1 MTLFAFIFVLI
12 SGLLTLNI
20 YFPVFRV
27 RRLLTPSFGFG
38 WLGGELALQLV
49 ILQGLIGAVLVAG
62 GSFSGLVGLIG
73 IFALFA
79 SWAGLLHIHYQGM
92 ALGPVVEAALTK
104 GLGANYS
111 QAITSD
117 LASTLQQNPDIPS
130 LLLPFKLDK
139 TGINITTDID
149 YGHHGLKLDLYRP
162 EGDLSSAPV
171 LMHIHGGAW
180 MYGDK
185 KGQALPLMHYLAKL
199 GWVCCSVS
207 YRLSPKASHPDHIVD
222 CKAALAWIK
231 ANIGDYGGDPNF
243 IAVTGG
249 SAGGHLSS
257 LVALTPNDPQFQPG
271 FEGADTTVQAAVPF
285 YGVFDWTD
293 ADQLQPSDLLKTLLE
308 GTVVKQP
315 LEAVPEVYSA
325 ASPLHRITPEAPPM
339 MIIHGTHDSLVPV
352 ALAAEFS
359 RKVKT
364 ISNKPVVYLEV
375 PRAQHAFDIF
385 ASPRSEHTKL
395 GVARFLTHRYSIYL
409 ELMDA

>member
-1 MTLFAFIFVLI
+1 MTISAFLFVLG
-12 SGLLTLNI
+12 SSLLTLNI
-20 YFPVFRV
+20 YFPRLRE
-27 RRLLTPSFGFG
+27 RRLMTLSFGFG
-38 WLGGELALQLV
+38 WLGGELALHLV
-49 ILQGLIGAVLVAG
+49 LLQGLIGTLLLTG
-62 GSFSGLVGLIG
+62 GNFSGWVGLLG
-73 IFALFA
+73 VLALFA
-79 SWAGLLHIHYQGM
+79 SWAGLLHVHYQGM
-92 ALGPVVEAALTK
+92 ALGPTVEAALKK
-104 GLGANYS
+104 GLGADYFE
-111 QAITSD
+111 AIPSD
-117 LASTLQQNPDIPS
+117 LASGLQLNPDFS
-130 LLLPFKLDK
+130 DMLLPFRNDK
-139 TGINITTDID
+139 TGINITTNID
-149 YGHHGLKLDLYRP
+149 YGHEALKLDLYRP

-271 FEGADTTVQAAVPF
+271 FEDADTTVQAAVPF

-308 GTVVKQP
+308 RTVVKQSV
-315 LEAVPEVYSA
+315 EAVPEVFSA

-339 MIIHGTHDSLVPV
+339 MVIHGTHDSLVPV

-359 RKVKT
+359 RKLKT
-364 ISNKPVVYLEV
+364 ISKEPVVYLEV

-395 GVARFLTHRYSIYL
+395 GVARFLTHRYSVYL
-409 ELMDA
+409 QQLAA